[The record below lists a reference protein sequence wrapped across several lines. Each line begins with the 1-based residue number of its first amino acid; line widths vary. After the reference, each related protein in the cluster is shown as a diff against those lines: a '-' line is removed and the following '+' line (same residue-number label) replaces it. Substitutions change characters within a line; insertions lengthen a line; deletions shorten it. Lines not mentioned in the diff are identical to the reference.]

1 VKLKDPFGAK
11 NDPLMPQLVVALD
24 RRKIGPPMKR
34 GLRKLIKGQETLRI
48 KRIKV
53 LRHKP
58 GKRCVIEYKVY
69 TDPPGNPDKTFSILG
84 KIRANRSP
92 RTAFELQD
100 LFWQS
105 GFDDKSADGISVP
118 EPLGMIE
125 DALLWFQRKVPG
137 ELATALITPTS
148 GVGVARRVAEAAV
161 KIHRANV
168 PINKSHLIAD
178 ELRILRNCFDKV
190 QKLQPSLFRRI
201 ETLFGA
207 CEKIARPL
215 VDREVTGIH
224 RDFYSDQILVDE
236 KRLFVLDFDLYCLGD
251 PALDIGNFLG
261 HLTEQALRL
270 NGDPNS
276 LRAAEEALT
285 SRFLELTS
293 PHHQAAIQV
302 YALLTLAR
310 HIYLSTQFPD
320 RTHLTEKLLSLCEE
334 RIQ

>member
-1 VKLKDPFGAK
+1 MKLKDPFGAK
-11 NDPLMPQLVVALD
+11 NDSSMPQLLVALD
-24 RRKIGPPMKR
+24 RRKIGPAMKR
-34 GLRKLIKGQETLRI
+34 GLRKLIKGEQTLRV

-58 GKRCVIEYKVY
+58 GKRCVIEYKVF
-69 TDPPGNPDKTFSILG
+69 TDPPGNPEKTFSILG

-100 LFWQS
+100 RFWQS

-148 GVGVARRVAEAAV
+148 GVDVSRRVAEAAA

-168 PINKSHLIAD
+168 PVNKSHSIAD
-178 ELRILRNCFDKV
+178 ELRILHNCFDKV
-190 QKLQPSLFRRI
+190 QKLHPNLGLRTKSLFS
-201 ETLFGA
+201 A
-207 CEKIARPL
+207 CENLARPL
-215 VDREVTGIH
+215 LDREVTGIH
-224 RDFYSDQILVDE
+224 RDFYSDQILVNE
-236 KRLFVLDFDLYCLGD
+236 KRLFVLDFDLYCMGD

-270 NGDPNS
+270 HGPPDA
-276 LRAAEEALT
+276 LAAAEEALL

-293 PHHQAAIQV
+293 PRHQAAIQI
-302 YALLTLAR
+302 YAVLTLAR

-320 RTHLTEKLLSLCEE
+320 RAHLTEKLLALCEE